1 MEIKKA
7 LAALLIDK
15 PEDVDWTLFD
25 ETAEPVKK
33 YYEDY
38 GQLPT
43 YEYMQEKLELPEP
56 DAPWIV
62 YENEL
67 KEDKFVLQS
76 MPALEKFNI
85 RYQEDPRTAI
95 IELRDRLSKIAE
107 PNATTRGISLTK
119 DLSRF
124 ERFKSPESARYE
136 FGLEPVDK
144 VTGGIAKKGDY
155 VLISARTNVGKSW
168 VTHAIAKNMAVAGLR
183 VGLYSGEMSS
193 DEVGARFDSLLTHIS
208 NFGLQRNY
216 IQPDEAHF
224 EALAAVKGEFI
235 VKTQKEFKRN
245 ARPSD
250 LRAWIKE
257 DRLDILF
264 IDQLDNM
271 DADGFTRVERRVE
284 REMLSSQLKSI
295 VEQMDISIIAVSQIN
310 RAGANEEPTI
320 DNIAESDWFGR
331 LCTMAFVL
339 KRKDDKLQM
348 RCIKARGFKIPNDP
362 WEFSW
367 DIDKGLLEPI
377 ASLEDKVKF
386 DKQLAAAKQRMADQ
400 KKEQKEESSDDED
413 IV

>member
-1 MEIKKA
+1 MEMRKA

-15 PEDVDWTLFD
+15 PEDVDWSLFD
-25 ETAEPVKK
+25 ETAQPIKK
-33 YYEDY
+33 YFDDY

-43 YEYMQEKLELPEP
+43 YEYMKDKIELEQP
-56 DAPWIV
+56 DAPWVV
-62 YENEL
+62 YQKEL
-67 KEDKFVLQS
+67 QEEKFVVQS
-76 MPALEKFNI
+76 MPALEKFNQ
-85 RYQEDPRTAI
+85 RYQEDPKTAI
-95 IELRDRLSKIAE
+95 LQLRDTLSKIAE
-107 PNATTRGISLTK
+107 PNASVKGISLTK

-124 ERFKSPESARYE
+124 ERFASPESARYK
-136 FGLEPVDK
+136 FGLQPIDD

-168 VTHAIAKNMAVAGLR
+168 VTHAIAKNMAVEGLK
-183 VGLYSGEMSS
+183 VGLYSGEMSA

-216 IQPDEAHF
+216 IQPDQAHF
-224 EALAAVKGEFI
+224 DALAEVKGELI

-257 DRLDILF
+257 EKLDILF

-386 DKQLAAAKQRMADQ
+386 DKQLSAAKQRMADQ
-400 KKEQKEESSDDED
+400 KKQQQQSDED
-413 IV
+413 EELV

>member
-7 LAALLIDK
+7 LAALLIDS
-15 PEDVDWTLFD
+15 PEDVDWSLFD
-25 ETAEPVKK
+25 ETAKPIKE
-33 YYEDY
+33 YFDTFGE
-38 GQLPT
+38 LPT
-43 YEYMQEKLELPEP
+43 FEYMRDKIGLPEP
-56 DAPWIV
+56 DAPWVV
-62 YENEL
+62 YEKEL
-67 KEDKFVLQS
+67 KEDRFVVQS
-76 MPALEKFNI
+76 MPALENFNR
-85 RYQEDPRTAI
+85 RYQEDPKGAI
-95 IELRDRLSKIAE
+95 IQLKDSLSKLAE
-107 PNATTRGISLTK
+107 PNATVRSISITK

-124 ERFKSPESARYE
+124 ARFASPESERYQW
-136 FGLEPVDK
+136 GVEPIDK

-155 VLISARTNVGKSW
+155 ILLAARTNVGKSW
-168 VTHAIAKNMAVAGLR
+168 VAHYIAKNMVTAGLR
-183 VGLYSGEMSS
+183 VGLYSGEMSA

-216 IQPDEAHF
+216 IQPDEEHYK
-224 EALAAVKGEFI
+224 ALAEVKGELL
-235 VKTQKEFKRN
+235 VATQKEFKRN

-250 LRAWIKE
+250 IRAWIKAE
-257 DRLDILF
+257 KLDIVF

-271 DADGFTRVERRVE
+271 DADGYTRVERRVE
-284 REMLSSQLKSI
+284 REMLSSQLKSV

-331 LCTMAFVL
+331 LCTQAFVL

-348 RCIKARGFKIPNDP
+348 RCIKARGYKIPNDP

-367 DIDKGLLEPI
+367 DIDKGLFEPI

-400 KKEQKEESSDDED
+400 KKEQDTPATGEEE

>member
-43 YEYMQEKLELPEP
+43 YEYMQEKLGLPEP

-62 YENEL
+62 YEKEL

-76 MPALEKFNI
+76 MPALEKFNT

-136 FGLEPVDK
+136 FGLEPIDK

-257 DRLDILF
+257 DKLDILF